1 MASYELFTLDLHAAL
16 LYTGIEHPPFKA
28 APLSGSVLIPHE
40 DGRLYEVP
48 TGLGLAEDEEEVFLF
63 DAEKLAEF
71 DADNGP
77 ELVPSLPAPDFYG
90 RRLSAGSSVFKGSSF
105 ERLELPRGR
114 YAFMQWRAVSDEELR
129 LGLEWFIR
137 ETWWEQMNVEGPFV
151 MRRLCEDGKPATQ
164 ILRRLSL

>member
-16 LYTGIEHPPFKA
+16 LYTGIERPAIKA

-48 TGLGLAEDEEEVFLF
+48 SGLGLAEDEEEIFLF
-63 DAEKLAEF
+63 DTEKLVEF

-90 RRLSAGSSVFKGSSF
+90 RRISAGSSAFKGASL
-105 ERLELPRGR
+105 ERRELPRGR
-114 YAFMQWRAVSDEELR
+114 YAFMQWRAESEEELR

-137 ETWWEQMNVEGPFV
+137 EIWWEQMKLEGPYIL
-151 MRRLCEDGKPATQ
+151 RRLCEDGKLATQ